1 MHNFEQV
8 LNDIENLLFG
18 KQLQPIN
25 PATPPLCIISI
36 DRENGKY
43 KVSSNS
49 EYKTRSLS
57 ELESIYSDLNVRGFC
72 NVEQVLYGSSSS
84 RNQPETIFA
93 NLPYIQHFKYENKKH
108 LLLRSHNIH
117 DAAALSEVQGS
128 EFRILRK
135 KIDNFLNLNL
145 GEIYEHQ
152 VELVQSLDDAY
163 QTVLKK
169 FPSEISSKKVEV
181 ILNRFK
187 ELTSDMANS
196 VVTLDY
202 NIEVPTFKIS
212 NNITVEELIESSKTY
227 GVDEGE
233 NDTTSSQLNLELK
246 TLQAKLGVARITS
259 KTPVLSLIFDRVHF
273 GDIEL
278 QPDFQ
283 RKDRIWNN
291 EKKSKLIE
299 SILLKLPLPVFYFGD
314 RIAQDRWVVV
324 DGLQRITTIYDF
336 MSGEFKLSKLE
347 ILEDLNGKDFGE
359 LTRTEQRAIREYE
372 ITAYF
377 IEMNKDSTDL
387 IVELFHRINTYGVKL
402 SDQEIRSALNQGSS
416 VKFLR
421 YLASKKEFK
430 KATHGKVKP
439 DRQKDMELCLS
450 ALAFI
455 ILGFKNYT
463 FNSYDKFLSKA
474 MENLNLYQLN
484 LLDEKEVDFG
494 NASISNECI
503 EYIQIERKYLRALNL
518 AYEVFGD
525 LAFIKEI
532 GSNTSPISKQLYEV
546 IIYYFYHLTDE
557 QENSLLKKSDKLVDA
572 LYSAI
577 ESNSKDYATWDSQ
590 TYIEAE
596 RGFKD
601 SISTSTGKKITI
613 LYRFNSFAKILED
626 STDIK
631 VVSINEDY
639 V

>member
-1 MHNFEQV
+1 MLNFEQV

-25 PATPPLCIISI
+25 PSTPPLCILSI
-36 DRENGKY
+36 ERENGKY

-49 EYKTRSLS
+49 ETKTRSLS
-57 ELESIYSDLNVRGFC
+57 ELEAIFANLNIRGFC

-93 NLPYIQHFKYENKKH
+93 NLPYIQHFKYEKKKH
-108 LLLRSHNIH
+108 LLLRSHNVH
-117 DAAALSEVQGS
+117 DAATLSEVQGS
-128 EFRILRK
+128 EFRVLRK

-145 GEIYEHQ
+145 GKIYEQQ
-152 VELVQSLDDAY
+152 VELVKSLDDAY
-163 QTVLKK
+163 QIVLKK
-169 FPSEISSKKVEV
+169 FPSEIASKKVEV
-181 ILNRFK
+181 TLNSFK
-187 ELTSDMANS
+187 ELSADMANS

-202 NIEVPTFKIS
+202 NIEVPTLKIS
-212 NNITVEELIESSKTY
+212 NNTTVEELIESSKTY
-227 GVDEGE
+227 GVDDGE

-314 RIAQDRWVVV
+314 RITEDRWVVV

-421 YLASKKEFK
+421 YLSSKKEFK
-430 KATHGKVKP
+430 KATHGKVKS

-455 ILGFKNYT
+455 ILGFKNYN

-474 MENLNLYQLN
+474 MENLNLYKLN
-484 LLDEKEVDFG
+484 LINEKEVDLG
-494 NASISNECI
+494 NAYISNECI
-503 EYIQIERKYLRALNL
+503 EYLQIERKYLRALNL
-518 AYEVFGD
+518 AYKVFGD

-557 QENSLLKKSDKLVDA
+557 QENSLLKQSDKLVDA

-631 VVSINEDY
+631 VISTNEDY

>member
-1 MHNFEQV
+1 MLNFEQV

-49 EYKTRSLS
+49 ETKTRSLS
-57 ELESIYSDLNVRGFC
+57 ELEAIFANLNIRGFC

-93 NLPYIQHFKYENKKH
+93 NLPYIQHFKYEKKKH
-108 LLLRSHNIH
+108 LLLRSHNVH
-117 DAAALSEVQGS
+117 DAATLSEVQGS
-128 EFRILRK
+128 EFRVLRK

-145 GEIYEHQ
+145 GKIYEQQ
-152 VELVQSLDDAY
+152 VELVKSLDDAY
-163 QTVLKK
+163 QIVLKK
-169 FPSEISSKKVEV
+169 FPSEIASKKVEV
-181 ILNRFK
+181 TLNSFK
-187 ELTSDMANS
+187 ELSADMANS

-202 NIEVPTFKIS
+202 NIEVPTLKIS
-212 NNITVEELIESSKTY
+212 NNTTVEELIESSKTY

-283 RKDRIWNN
+283 RKDRIWND

-299 SILLKLPLPVFYFGD
+299 SILLKLPLPVFYFGN
-314 RIAQDRWVVV
+314 RIAEDKWVVV

-336 MSGEFKLSKLE
+336 MSGEFKLSKLD
-347 ILEDLNGKDFGE
+347 ILEDLNGKKFGE

-421 YLASKKEFK
+421 YLASKNEFK
-430 KATHGKVKP
+430 QATHGKVKP

-455 ILGFKNYT
+455 NIGFKHYN
-463 FNSYDKFLSKA
+463 FSSYDKFLSKA
-474 MENLNLYQLN
+474 MENLNLYKLN
-484 LLDEKEVDFG
+484 LLNEKEVDLG
-494 NASISNECI
+494 SAYISDECI

-518 AYEVFGD
+518 AYDVF
-525 LAFIKEI
+525 
-532 GSNTSPISKQLYEV
+532 
-546 IIYYFYHLTDE
+546 
-557 QENSLLKKSDKLVDA
+557 
-572 LYSAI
+572 
-577 ESNSKDYATWDSQ
+577 
-590 TYIEAE
+590 
-596 RGFKD
+596 
-601 SISTSTGKKITI
+601 
-613 LYRFNSFAKILED
+613 
-626 STDIK
+626 
-631 VVSINEDY
+631 
-639 V
+639 

>member
-1 MHNFEQV
+1 MLNFEQV

-25 PATPPLCIISI
+25 PATPPLCILSI
-36 DRENGKY
+36 ERENGKY

-49 EYKTRSLS
+49 ETKTRSLS
-57 ELESIYSDLNVRGFC
+57 ELEAIFANLNIRGFC

-93 NLPYIQHFKYENKKH
+93 NLPYIQHFKYEKKKH
-108 LLLRSHNIH
+108 LLLRSHNVH
-117 DAAALSEVQGS
+117 DAATLSEVQGS
-128 EFRILRK
+128 EFRVLRK

-145 GEIYEHQ
+145 GKIYEQQ
-152 VELVQSLDDAY
+152 VELVKSLDDAY
-163 QTVLKK
+163 QIVLKK
-169 FPSEISSKKVEV
+169 FPSEIASKKVEV
-181 ILNRFK
+181 TLNSFK
-187 ELTSDMANS
+187 ELSADMANS

-202 NIEVPTFKIS
+202 NIEVPTLKIS
-212 NNITVEELIESSKTY
+212 NNTTVEELIESSKTY
-227 GVDEGE
+227 GVDDGE

-314 RIAQDRWVVV
+314 RITEDRWVVV

-421 YLASKKEFK
+421 YLSSKKEFK
-430 KATHGKVKP
+430 KATHGKVKS

-455 ILGFKNYT
+455 ILGFKNYN

-474 MENLNLYQLN
+474 MENLNLYKLN
-484 LLDEKEVDFG
+484 LINEKEVDLG
-494 NASISNECI
+494 NAYISNECI
-503 EYIQIERKYLRALNL
+503 EYLQIERKYLRALNL
-518 AYEVFGD
+518 AYKVFGD

-557 QENSLLKKSDKLVDA
+557 QENSLLKQSDKLVDA

-631 VVSINEDY
+631 VISTNEDY